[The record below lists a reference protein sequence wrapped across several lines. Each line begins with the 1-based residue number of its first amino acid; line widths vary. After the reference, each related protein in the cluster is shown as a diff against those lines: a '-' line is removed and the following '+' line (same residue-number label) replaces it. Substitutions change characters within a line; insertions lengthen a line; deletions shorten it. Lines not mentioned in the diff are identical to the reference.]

1 MKNNIALFCIVV
13 LVSCSGNQATKHAQ
27 HDDERIKT
35 NIEDKQFNE
44 VGDSLLVAYDF
55 PEKWYNGV
63 FDEGHAMSKNDSV
76 IQQKFDKLD
85 FFDKINGKKKLGN
98 NAGKEY
104 METKKNVK
112 IDSIIEFDSSKIG
125 HNKLVYIKSYKT
137 FLDTT
142 YDFPPTERSVDILFY
157 HNNKFQKKVN
167 VYKEVNYPFS
177 VDVKLGYLNKNG
189 ILTTKKFEI
198 YEESVNYI
206 GTKTEDLNKFLKQ

>member
-85 FFDKINGKKKLGN
+85 FFDKINGKKNLAIMLEKN
-98 NAGKEY
+98 TWKR
-104 METKKNVK
+104 KK
-112 IDSIIEFDSSKIG
+112 
-125 HNKLVYIKSYKT
+125 T
-137 FLDTT
+137 
-142 YDFPPTERSVDILFY
+142 
-157 HNNKFQKKVN
+157 
-167 VYKEVNYPFS
+167 
-177 VDVKLGYLNKNG
+177 
-189 ILTTKKFEI
+189 
-198 YEESVNYI
+198 
-206 GTKTEDLNKFLKQ
+206 